1 MPKVLLTG
9 AAGFIGFHLA
19 KYLLQ
24 KNYEVIG
31 VDEINNYYNTSLKI
45 NRLKELEINH
55 IEEGKIE
62 KSTKYSFS
70 FIKMSTYNRK
80 AVETLFADNKF
91 DYIVHLAAQ
100 AGVRHSIDNPFAYSQ
115 SNIEGFLPLLEAC
128 RRHKPKHLI
137 FASSSSVYGN
147 SNKIPFSEDDNVDK
161 PISLYAA
168 TKKANE
174 LMAYTYSHLYNISIT
189 GLRFF
194 TVYGPWG
201 RPDMAYFK
209 FAKAIMEDKP
219 IDVYNNGDLKRD
231 FTYIDDIT
239 QGIEK
244 LLKQPSNK
252 TPSYDIFNIGNSNP
266 VRLMDFISI
275 LEEKMGKK
283 AIKNFKPMQP
293 GDVYETYAST
303 EKLNSRI
310 GYKPDTPLERG
321 LSNFAAWYK
330 SYFKTN

>member
-1 MPKVLLTG
+1 MAKVLITG
-9 AAGFIGFHLA
+9 AAGFIGFHLT
-19 KYLLQ
+19 KYFIQ
-24 KNYEVIG
+24 NNYQVSGI
-31 VDEINNYYNTSLKI
+31 DEINHYYDTQLKLD
-45 NRLKELEINH
+45 RLKELGIDEPNSDSIIHSGLKN
-55 IEEGKIE
+55 
-62 KSTKYSFS
+62 FS
-70 FIKMSTYNRK
+70 FVKLSTYNR
-80 AVETLFADNKF
+80 AGIEALFEKEKF
-91 DYIVHLAAQ
+91 DFIIHLAAQ

-128 RRHKPKHLI
+128 RKHKPKHFI

-147 SNKIPFSEDDNVDK
+147 NNKIPFSEKDRVDK

-174 LMAYTYSHLYNISIT
+174 LMAYTYSHLYNISVT

-209 FAKAIMEDKP
+209 FAKAIMEEKP

-239 QGIEK
+239 QGIAK
-244 LLKQPSNK
+244 LLDQPSTQ
-252 TPSYDIFNIGNSNP
+252 TPSYDIFNIGNSTP

-303 EKLNSRI
+303 EKLNAKI
-310 GYKPDTPLERG
+310 GYKPSTTLEKG
-321 LSNFAAWYK
+321 LTVFADWYK
-330 SYFKTN
+330 SYYKTN